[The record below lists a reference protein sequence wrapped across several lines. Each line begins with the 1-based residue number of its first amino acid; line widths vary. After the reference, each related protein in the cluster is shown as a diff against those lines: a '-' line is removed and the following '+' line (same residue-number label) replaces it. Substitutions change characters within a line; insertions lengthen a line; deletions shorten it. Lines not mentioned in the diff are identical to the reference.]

1 MHKLA
6 ATTFVQAVES
16 PTLAIVVPLLLR
28 GLRERVTAVRRKVRW
43 VLSLIFFLS
52 RSRSVKE
59 KRRKKAHSL
68 EFSLSL
74 SLSLKKKKN
83 QTTQAAVIT
92 DNMAKLVDNP
102 LDAAVFLPRLLPDL
116 EKMAKEISDPEARS
130 VAERARETLIR
141 VGADGKE
148 AASLARYPPADRATT
163 EKALLKALAAAGVS
177 GEPCK
182 TVVDYA
188 VAAALALSDAKV
200 FEVEEWACLGPLLES
215 LFSGATDAK
224 DKAAG
229 VAKAFVRACEVAA
242 EDKAEE
248 DDDDVGVDLC
258 NCEFSLAYGGKILL
272 NNARLRLK
280 RGSRYG
286 LCGANGCG
294 KSTLMRAIANGQLE
308 GFPPASELRTVRIC
322 FWRFIEFPPPSSSG
336 RSEKKL

>member
-1 MHKLA
+1 MEGVFPPFLRGKRKAGRKTTTQAQKKQKKGSLFFPFEKKHSQVPDCVHKLA

-16 PTLAIVVPLLLR
+16 PTLAIMVPLLLR
-28 GLRERVTAVRRKVRW
+28 GLRERVTAVRRK
-43 VLSLIFFLS
+43 
-52 RSRSVKE
+52 
-59 KRRKKAHSL
+59 
-68 EFSLSL
+68 
-74 SLSLKKKKN
+74 
-83 QTTQAAVIT
+83 AAVIT

-130 VAERARETLIR
+130 VAEKARETLIR

-148 AASLARYPPADRATT
+148 AAALARYAPADRATT
-163 EKALLKALAAAGVS
+163 EKALLKALADAGVKGS
-177 GEPCK
+177 PCK
-182 TVVDYA
+182 TVTDYV
-188 VAAALALSDAKV
+188 VAAALALSDSKV
-200 FEVEEWACLGPLLES
+200 FEIEEWACLGPLVES
-215 LFSGATDAK
+215 LFSGADAA
-224 DKAAG
+224 DKAAA
-229 VAKAFVRACEVAA
+229 VSKAFVRACEVAA

-308 GFPPASELRTVRIC
+308 GFPPASELRTVS
-322 FWRFIEFPPPSSSG
+322 FEGVPSPFFRVS
-336 RSEKKL
+336 

>member
-1 MHKLA
+1 
-6 ATTFVQAVES
+6 
-16 PTLAIVVPLLLR
+16 
-28 GLRERVTAVRRKVRW
+28 
-43 VLSLIFFLS
+43 
-52 RSRSVKE
+52 
-59 KRRKKAHSL
+59 
-68 EFSLSL
+68 
-74 SLSLKKKKN
+74 
-83 QTTQAAVIT
+83 
-92 DNMAKLVDNP
+92 MAKLVDNP

-130 VAERARETLIR
+130 VAEKARETLIR

-148 AASLARYPPADRATT
+148 AASLARYAPADRATT
-163 EKALLKALAAAGVS
+163 EKALLKALADAGVS
-177 GEPCK
+177 GTPCK
-182 TVVDYA
+182 TVTDYA

-200 FEVEEWACLGPLLES
+200 FEVEEWACLGPLLEA
-215 LFSGATDAK
+215 LFAGAAADAK
-224 DKAAG
+224 DKAAA

-308 GFPPASELRTVRIC
+308 GFPPASELRTVSSV
-322 FWRFIEFPPPSSSG
+322 FSSVFLHFFPRFFEKKKGKKKGSLSYSYSLSLSLFPPKNSPTPRSTSSTTSTRPRPRPPSSTSSSTTRPSSRPPPLPATRSRASSLPSASPTRCRPRPSRRSPEAG
-336 RSEKKL
+336 R

>member
-1 MHKLA
+1 
-6 ATTFVQAVES
+6 
-16 PTLAIVVPLLLR
+16 
-28 GLRERVTAVRRKVRW
+28 
-43 VLSLIFFLS
+43 
-52 RSRSVKE
+52 
-59 KRRKKAHSL
+59 
-68 EFSLSL
+68 
-74 SLSLKKKKN
+74 
-83 QTTQAAVIT
+83 
-92 DNMAKLVDNP
+92 MAKLVDNP

-130 VAERARETLIR
+130 VAEKARETLIR

-148 AASLARYPPADRATT
+148 AAALARYAPADRATT
-163 EKALLKALAAAGVS
+163 EKALLKALADAGVK
-177 GEPCK
+177 GTPCK
-182 TVVDYA
+182 TVTDYV

-200 FEVEEWACLGPLLES
+200 FEIEEWACTGPLVES
-215 LFSGATDAK
+215 LFSGADAA
-224 DKAAG
+224 DKGAV

-308 GFPPASELRTVRIC
+308 GFPPASELRTVSV
-322 FWRFIEFPPPSSSG
+322 FFS
-336 RSEKKL
+336 

>member
-1 MHKLA
+1 
-6 ATTFVQAVES
+6 
-16 PTLAIVVPLLLR
+16 
-28 GLRERVTAVRRKVRW
+28 
-43 VLSLIFFLS
+43 
-52 RSRSVKE
+52 
-59 KRRKKAHSL
+59 
-68 EFSLSL
+68 
-74 SLSLKKKKN
+74 
-83 QTTQAAVIT
+83 
-92 DNMAKLVDNP
+92 MAKLVDNP

-130 VAERARETLIR
+130 VAEKARETLIR

-148 AASLARYPPADRATT
+148 AAALARYAPADRATT
-163 EKALLKALAAAGVS
+163 EKALLKALADAGVK
-177 GEPCK
+177 GTPCK
-182 TVVDYA
+182 VVTDYV

-200 FEVEEWACLGPLLES
+200 FEIEEWACLGPLVES
-215 LFSGATDAK
+215 LFSGADAK
-224 DKAAG
+224 DKGEA
-229 VAKAFVRACEVAA
+229 VSKAFVRACEVAA

-308 GFPPASELRTVRIC
+308 GFPPASELRTVS
-322 FWRFIEFPPPSSSG
+322 FGRFGVFLLLLLGFSRREVEEENKKSTHFFFLSFFPKKPLPRSTSSTTSTLPRPRPPSSTSSSTTRPCSPRPPLDATKSRVSCRRSASPTRCRLPRSPRSPAAG
-336 RSEKKL
+336 R